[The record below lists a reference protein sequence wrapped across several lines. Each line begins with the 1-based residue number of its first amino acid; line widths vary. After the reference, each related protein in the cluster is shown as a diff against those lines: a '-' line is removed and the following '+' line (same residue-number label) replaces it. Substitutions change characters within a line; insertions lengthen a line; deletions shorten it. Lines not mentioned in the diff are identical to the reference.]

1 MKKFIPFAVAAAFT
15 LGACASGG
23 GSTHSEQDAAAAIAA
38 AEQETTR
45 ANSLGNAW
53 RDTEKMIKAA
63 QKAAKEGKYDDA
75 VKLANKAKEQSSDAI
90 AQYESQKN
98 AGPHL

>member
-15 LGACASGG
+15 LGACATGG
-23 GSTHSEQDAAAAIAA
+23 GSTHSAQDAEAAIMA
-38 AEQETTR
+38 AEQENAR
-45 ANSLGNAW
+45 AGAVGNEW
-53 RDTEKMIKAA
+53 RDTGKIIKEA
-63 QKAAKEGKYDDA
+63 QKAAKEGNYDEA

>member
-23 GSTHSEQDAAAAIAA
+23 GSTHSAQDAQSAIMA
-38 AEQETTR
+38 AEHETTR

-53 RDTEKMIKAA
+53 RDTEKMIKEA
-63 QKAAKEGKYDDA
+63 QKAAKEGNYDDA

>member
-15 LGACASGG
+15 LGACATGG
-23 GSTHSEQDAAAAIAA
+23 DSTHTAQDAESAIMA
-38 AEQETTR
+38 AEVESSR
-45 ANSLGNAW
+45 AAKLGNEW
-53 RDTEKMIKAA
+53 RDTGKILEEA
-63 QKAAKEGKYDDA
+63 QAAAKEGKYDDA

-90 AQYESQKN
+90 AQAESQKN